1 MTAHEIQLPA
11 DFEDSVA
18 GFDGLPLAIALCDL
32 DGFAGI
38 NERFGRDVGDELLKR
53 WERTLR
59 GSLPKGA
66 VVTRVGGDEYAAAL
80 PEHSA
85 ESALIVLEEIR
96 KHFAAQY
103 PTKEIPSSV
112 SVSAGIAAR
121 PPHGESPAEL
131 VAAARE
137 ALMRAKRGAD
147 PRGEGCVAIFVEE
160 KMTMKSNYY
169 SRATLDRLAKL
180 SNATGRTEAS
190 LLREALDELLV
201 KFRDEL

>member
-1 MTAHEIQLPA
+1 MTKHETELPTA
-11 DFEDSVA
+11 FEDSVSEFA
-18 GFDGLPLAIALCDL
+18 GLPMAVALCDL

-38 NERFGRDVGDELLKR
+38 NERFGRDVGDAVLR
-53 WERTLR
+53 GWERTLR
-59 GSLPKGA
+59 GSLPKDA
-66 VVTRVGGDEYAAAL
+66 VVARVGGDEYAAAL

-103 PTKEIPSSV
+103 PTKEIPSPV

-121 PPHGESPAEL
+121 PPHGDSAAEL
-131 VAAARE
+131 LAAARE
-137 ALMRAKRGAD
+137 ALMRAKRAD
-147 PRGEGCVAIFVEE
+147 RRGEGCVAIFVEE

-169 SRATLDRLAKL
+169 TRATLDRLAKL

-201 KFRDEL
+201 KYRDEL

>member
-1 MTAHEIQLPA
+1 MA
-11 DFEDSVA
+11 V
-18 GFDGLPLAIALCDL
+18 ALCDL

-38 NERFGRDVGDELLKR
+38 NERFGRDVGDAVLR
-53 WERTLR
+53 GWERTLR
-59 GSLPKGA
+59 GSLPKDA
-66 VVTRVGGDEYAAAL
+66 VVARVGGDEYAAAL

-96 KHFAAQY
+96 RHFAAQY

-121 PPHGESPAEL
+121 PPHGETPAEL
-131 VAAARE
+131 IAAARE

-147 PRGEGCVAIFVEE
+147 RRGEGCVAIFVEE

-169 SRATLDRLAKL
+169 TRATLDRLAKL

-190 LLREALDELLV
+190 LLREALEELLV
-201 KFRDEL
+201 KYRDEL